1 MIEKGMIEDK
11 NGGVLDSMEDEGIHQ
26 DEEDEA
32 TYKGKILLIF
42 YIFQNMIYKIYEVLI
57 FLIDLI
63 KSAFQIL
70 GWK

>member
-1 MIEKGMIEDK
+1 MIEKGIIEDK

-32 TYKGKILLIF
+32 TYKGKILLCS
-42 YIFQNMIYKIYEVLI
+42 FQNIIYKIYEVLI

-70 GWK
+70 G

>member
-1 MIEKGMIEDK
+1 MIEKGIIEDK

-32 TYKGKILLIF
+32 TYKGKILLCS
-42 YIFQNMIYKIYEVLI
+42 FQNLIYKIYEVLI

-70 GWK
+70 G